1 VGPFSFIYLES
12 KCPREGYLP
21 THRPTLNNLNRAIFV
36 WYFGNFNTTFFEG
49 RRQIGFGRGYTWLCD
64 DARATE
70 TKTEKER
77 ERERGKQQSN
87 NEQTS

>member
-1 VGPFSFIYLES
+1 MPFFYGILGILI
-12 KCPREGYLP
+12 P
-21 THRPTLNNLNRAIFV
+21 H
-36 WYFGNFNTTFFEG
+36 FEG
-49 RRQIGFGRGYTWLCD
+49 RSQIGFGRGYTWLCD

-77 ERERGKQQSN
+77 EREKQQSN